1 MAPFDGQQA
10 VEQRL
15 RNIIKLAMEIGRK
28 EGLIGNHREDGI
40 KKSEGGKDV
49 TDKGNIRGCEIAETG
64 ENQARYKEGKR

>member
-15 RNIIKLAMEIGRK
+15 RNMVQLAVEIGRK
-28 EGLIGNHREDGI
+28 EGLIGNHREDGK

-49 TDKGNIRGCEIAETG
+49 TDKGDIRGCEVTETG
-64 ENQARYKEGKR
+64 ENKTGDKERK